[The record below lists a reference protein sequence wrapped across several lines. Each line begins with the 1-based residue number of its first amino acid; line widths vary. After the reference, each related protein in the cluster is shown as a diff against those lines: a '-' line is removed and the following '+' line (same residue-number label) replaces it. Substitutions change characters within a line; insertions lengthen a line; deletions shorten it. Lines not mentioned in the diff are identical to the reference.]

1 MGANGRIDL
10 VSVKA
15 RVFAGLAPSEAVPGL
30 RAYLVRLL
38 GSDAHAEIDR
48 AGTEV
53 DWLRGL
59 ASLDDKGLTLSA
71 ADRRWYHLTADP
83 AGVVVTIFDVTSMK
97 RRELLLT
104 ELHERLAGEGQNLK
118 RFAQDLAVA
127 RSAAAEA
134 LRRQEQAN
142 LALERE
148 IAERRQLETELRR
161 LADTDPLTDSLNR
174 RRFLE
179 IVNQQIKR
187 SHAAGL
193 RLTIL
198 MLDLDHFKRINDRFG
213 HSVGDRA
220 LIHFAQ
226 SVRGVL
232 RTPAVLGRLGG
243 EEFAVL
249 LPNCD
254 LKAAIGV
261 ARRLKRTVTT
271 PLRLD
276 GDGDGA
282 EVVLSV
288 SIGVAVLADAEA
300 DAEPVMKRAD
310 KALYLAK
317 DTGRDRIAWMTEDA
331 RTGIVDETADQTG

>member
-1 MGANGRIDL
+1 MGAKRLLALLDRLGCGVLAVGADGRIDL

-48 AGTEV
+48 AGTEA
-53 DWLRGL
+53 DWLQAL

-83 AGVVVTIFDVTSMK
+83 AGGVVTIFDVTAMK

-118 RFAQDLAVA
+118 RFAQDLAIA

-161 LADTDPLTDSLNR
+161 LADTPT
-174 RRFLE
+174 
-179 IVNQQIKR
+179 R
-187 SHAAGL
+187 SPTAS
-193 RLTIL
+193 T
-198 MLDLDHFKRINDRFG
+198 
-213 HSVGDRA
+213 
-220 LIHFAQ
+220 
-226 SVRGVL
+226 
-232 RTPAVLGRLGG
+232 
-243 EEFAVL
+243 
-249 LPNCD
+249 
-254 LKAAIGV
+254 GV
-261 ARRLKRTVTT
+261 AFSKSSTSRSSAATR
-271 PLRLD
+271 P
-276 GDGDGA
+276 G
-282 EVVLSV
+282 
-288 SIGVAVLADAEA
+288 
-300 DAEPVMKRAD
+300 
-310 KALYLAK
+310 
-317 DTGRDRIAWMTEDA
+317 
-331 RTGIVDETADQTG
+331 